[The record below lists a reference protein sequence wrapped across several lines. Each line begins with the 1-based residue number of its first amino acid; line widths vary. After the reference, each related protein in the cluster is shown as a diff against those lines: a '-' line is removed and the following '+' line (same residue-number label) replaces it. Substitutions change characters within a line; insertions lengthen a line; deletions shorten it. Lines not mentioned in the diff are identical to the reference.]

1 MFNRN
6 NIDRFTARIFAGLV
20 VAMTIVV
27 GSLTHAA
34 LNVQAFV

>member
-1 MFNRN
+1 MFKRSN
-6 NIDRFTARIFAGLV
+6 NDGFTARVFAGLV
-20 VAMTIVV
+20 VAMAIVV